1 MHIVLFI
8 YCRMFTSS
16 LENNFTRPN
25 ERGEY
30 EVADGLSST
39 VFRSIL
45 VSRIILIRN
54 YTTGETSHNI
64 TSYVKGKHLNK

>member
-1 MHIVLFI
+1 
-8 YCRMFTSS
+8 MFTSS

-54 YTTGETSHNI
+54 YTFACLDCGETSHNI